1 VMQQVANANYL
12 NDGAVEVDT
21 VPLLDTFFLFDGS
34 PVMTRYSGDQRER
47 FAQVTKASANLDSF
61 VPSRHW
67 RSTALIPTCFDP
79 APHFDYVNRAG
90 GTELIGYDEWRAL
103 DTVSIYRYRP
113 RGFFRRCRASENAL
127 GYGKQSANDGDS
139 SGGGGSVTSGRENSQ
154 AASMASSNDW
164 NYTGLPSFFELS
176 DKALAYTPDNADKNK
191 QDPKVRFAIRLR
203 RLADQTATSEGRSQ
217 IKPSARLNNYQS
229 APAKGY
235 YASVSASEV
244 YFSRPVPRADGKTEL
259 ASLFNPYW
267 QVHLIEVPDD
277 IKAAAQALQ
286 GSVLPP

>member
-1 VMQQVANANYL
+1 
-12 NDGAVEVDT
+12 
-21 VPLLDTFFLFDGS
+21 LLDTFFAFDGS
-34 PVMTRYSGDQRER
+34 PIMQRYSGDQRER

-67 RSTALIPTCFDP
+67 RSDALVPTCFDP
-79 APHFDYVNRAG
+79 FPHFDYVNRAG

-103 DTVSIYRYRP
+103 DTVSIYRNSP
-113 RGFFRRCRASENAL
+113 HGWRRKCRSNEDAL
-127 GYGKQSANDGDS
+127 GYGKQSANDGNS
-139 SGGGGSVTSGRENSQ
+139 SEGGGTVTSGSENPQ
-154 AASMASSNDW
+154 AASRASSNDW

-176 DKALAYTPDNADKNK
+176 DKALAYTPDNADKSK

-203 RLADQTATSEGRSQ
+203 RQSDQTATSDARSAV
-217 IKPSARLNNYQS
+217 KPSAHLNNYQG
-229 APAKGY
+229 APAGGY

-244 YFSRPVPRADGKTEL
+244 FFSRPVPRADGKTEL

-277 IKAAAQALQ
+277 IKAVAQSLQ
-286 GSVLPP
+286 GTVLPP